1 MKRFATFIG
10 IGSLL
15 ATIEEFLTVVVLKRD
30 VASYIFTLVILFP
43 AFLTLV
49 YFSSKLLD
57 RLLPTAR
64 GRELLH
70 FFAFGAAGLMIE
82 WFLIGLSP
90 WSNPAANPLLMTLF
104 QLGMFS
110 FWAIVASLPR
120 LLLNTDERS
129 RRFRRR
135 MLAFYFAWFALVYVV
150 ALSVPASA
158 RFGPTIVLIITGY
171 FVMDIG
177 LFVYFWRSFART
189 KATLTLPQH
198 GDCVTSSSNT

>member
-1 MKRFATFIG
+1 MKRYATFVG

-15 ATIEEFLTVVVLKRD
+15 ATTEEFLTVVILRHD
-30 VASYIFTLVILFP
+30 VASYIFTLVVLFP
-43 AFLTLV
+43 VFLTLV

-64 GRELLH
+64 GRELVH
-70 FFAFGAAGLMIE
+70 FFAFGLAGLMIE

-90 WSNPAANPLLMTLF
+90 WSNPAANLLLMGLF

-110 FWAIVASLPR
+110 FWAIVAFLPR
-120 LLLNTDERS
+120 LFLNADERS

-150 ALSVPASA
+150 ALSAPASA
-158 RFGPTIVLIITGY
+158 RFGATIVLIIAGY
-171 FVMDIG
+171 FILDVFAG
-177 LFVYFWRSFART
+177 VYFSAWPAAPSA
-189 KATLTLPQH
+189 
-198 GDCVTSSSNT
+198 